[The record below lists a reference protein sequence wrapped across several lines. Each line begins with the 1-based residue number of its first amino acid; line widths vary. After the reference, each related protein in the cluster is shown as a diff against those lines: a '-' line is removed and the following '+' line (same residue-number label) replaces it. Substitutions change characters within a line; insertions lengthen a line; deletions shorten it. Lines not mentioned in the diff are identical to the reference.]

1 MVWSTD
7 EFRVGGLARPEF
19 PILVGQDGEL
29 VTPAFRFLVHHCLH
43 RGRAGSAQTWASYG
57 YALHSFFS
65 RLEISGRRWD
75 EEPQIGIPSVL
86 ADYRTWASREHGNK
100 HSTVNARL
108 DILVTFYKFA
118 HRHGWISKLPFEFEE
133 QFVTRKNE
141 SLAHAV
147 ATPAKKQVADVKFRA
162 SRPMVKLLSSSQAKL
177 FLSALTNK
185 THQLMATLQL
195 ATGIRAEEL
204 VSLPASYV
212 VDPATR
218 PDVRHMFPIILNPR
232 ELRTKGSI
240 ARTIHVPRKIMAMLW
255 AYKALDRNTR
265 ATAAAQPSKCLF
277 LTEEGTA
284 FDRKTVWRIY
294 AIAAKRNA
302 FHVNPHMLRHTY
314 ATHTLA
320 ALARSKNIGNA
331 LLYVRN
337 RLGHVSVTT
346 TEKYL
351 HYIED
356 VAESVMNDY
365 QNELTT
371 MLEAAS
377 A

>member
-7 EFRVGGLARPEF
+7 EFRVGGIARPGF
-19 PILVGQDGEL
+19 PLLVGRDGAL
-29 VTPAFRFLVHHCLH
+29 ITPAFRFLVHHCLH
-43 RGRAGSAQTWASYG
+43 RGRARSARTWASYG
-57 YALHSFFS
+57 YAFQSFFG

-75 EEPQIGIPSVL
+75 ETPQIGIPSVL
-86 ADYRTWASREHGNK
+86 ADYRTWANGQQGHVDA
-100 HSTVNARL
+100 TVNARL
-108 DILVTFYKFA
+108 DILVTFYRFA
-118 HRHGWISKLPFEFEE
+118 HRHGWISKLPFDFEE
-133 QFVTRKNE
+133 HLVTRKSE
-141 SLAHAV
+141 LLAHAV
-147 ATPAKKQVADVKFRA
+147 ATPAKKQVADVKFRT

-177 FLSALTNK
+177 FLSALSNK

-218 PDVRHMFPIILNPR
+218 PDVKHMFPVILNPR
-232 ELRTKGSI
+232 DMRTKGSI

-255 AYKALDRNTR
+255 AYKALDRNVRTKS
-265 ATAAAQPSKCLF
+265 TAHPSTCLF
-277 LTEEGTA
+277 LTEEGVA

-337 RLGHVSVTT
+337 RLGHASVRT
-346 TEKYL
+346 TERYL

-356 VAESVMNDY
+356 VADSVMNDY
-365 QNELTT
+365 QSELTT
-371 MLEAAS
+371 MLEAGNA
-377 A
+377 